1 MFLFKNNFGLSR
13 ATDNRAFTIESK
25 RDLEPGDKIDVFF
38 FITFA
43 NPLIVPRI
51 STVHFNGNRVC
62 PENISIGNRNCIGFD
77 TTSTTNGRW
86 DGVLSVYPKFAQ
98 TGLKIT
104 IELDGEAFVLG
115 NDFGEAR
122 TWNSKKFIITSR
134 RSVKKEERIK
144 INFFVKYSELEQ
156 IPDLIS
162 ISIDDQ
168 VYCVKNS
175 STVMAPMLTP
185 KPATGTLPIVV
196 PIKPNGLDISL
207 SELPISRYPA
217 IEQIPKE
224 VDNVSCN
231 NAFCGF

>member
-1 MFLFKNNFGLSR
+1 MIKNVYFIFKNNFGLSR
-13 ATDNRAFTIESK
+13 ATDNRTFTIESQK
-25 RDLEPGDKIDVFF
+25 DLEAGDKIDLFF
-38 FITFA
+38 FLTFA

-62 PENISIGNRNCIGFD
+62 PDNISIGNRNCIGFD
-77 TTSTTNGRW
+77 TTSTTKGRW

-115 NDFGEAR
+115 NDFGESR
-122 TWNSKKFIITSR
+122 TLDSKKFIITSR
-134 RSVKKEERIK
+134 RTVKKEERIK
-144 INFFVKYSELEQ
+144 IKFFVKYSELEQ

-175 STVMAPMLTP
+175 STVMAPIINSP
-185 KPATGTLPIVV
+185 PIAV

-217 IEQIPKE
+217 IEQIPTE
-224 VDNVSCN
+224 VDNVSYN
-231 NAFCGF
+231 NDFCGF